1 MAVSSTCS
9 FAVAGCPAASP
20 VLAAGRGDKEFS
32 STCSFAAA
40 GCPAASPVLVP
51 RPWLSRSAVR
61 RGSVLGAGL
70 LVAVWAT
77 DALAAPCAVTF
88 LVLMS
93 RSCFCLGDRPTVC
106 SHKISGTRLPCAAT
120 GLTVEEMKRRLRKH
134 KMGDVLADLVAQ
146 LEESVLE
153 EESEE
158 TQSNPGPLRV
168 NLEAGVKTVVTNGQT
183 APIVEHPAKG
193 EAIFEELVKLDD
205 DAHKDDY
212 FDYEANEWDIHGLRD
227 DLRLAK
233 AEQQGEAVFELAKL
247 HDRAHKDDYFDYEA
261 NEWDMHGLRED
272 LRLAKAEQQGAAAA
286 PPRTNQDLSKFVNC
300 DPSIWLKG
308 EITQVQPLGMS
319 VKVSPPGGGDSREGF
334 VHVSKVRAIL
344 VQDLE
349 AEYKPYQEVHVRV
362 VHVRTGKKHK
372 MVLTMLSDG

>member
-212 FDYEANEWDIHGLRD
+212 FDYEANEWD
-227 DLRLAK
+227 
-233 AEQQGEAVFELAKL
+233 
-247 HDRAHKDDYFDYEA
+247 
-261 NEWDMHGLRED
+261 MHGLRED